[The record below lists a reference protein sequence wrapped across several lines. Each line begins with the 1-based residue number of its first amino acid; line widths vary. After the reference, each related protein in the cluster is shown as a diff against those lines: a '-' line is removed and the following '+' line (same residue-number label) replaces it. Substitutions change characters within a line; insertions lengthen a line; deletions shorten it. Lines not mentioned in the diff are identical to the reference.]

1 MGTHPIFESD
11 FDCLTERE
19 KRKMAPNIMDNGT
32 GDNMIGQV
40 FGVSGPVIIAE
51 RMAGAAMYELVRVGH
66 DKLVGEIIRLEGDKA
81 TIQCY
86 EETSGVSVGDP
97 VERTGS
103 PLSVELGPGILGSI
117 FDGIQRPLKDI
128 EDMTQSIYLP
138 RGITINALNRETKWD
153 FRPAPH
159 IKAGSRV
166 TGGDV
171 YGIVIEN
178 TLIEHRLMV
187 PPKAKGEVT
196 FIAPAGHYTNNDIVL
211 ELDFGGEKSKHTMVT
226 KWPVRTPRPTSDKLP
241 SDHPLLT
248 GQRVLDAL
256 FPCVQGGTTA
266 IPGAFGCGKT
276 VISQSL
282 SKYSNSD
289 IIVYVGCGERGNEMA
304 EVLMDFPQLKVHGES
319 IMKRTI
325 LVANTSNMP
334 VAARE
339 ASIYTGITI
348 AEYFRD
354 QGYNVSMMADST
366 SRWAEALREISGRL
380 AEMPADSGYP
390 AYLGAR
396 LASFY
401 ERAGR
406 VRCLGNPNR
415 EGSVSIVGAVSPP
428 GGDFSD
434 PVTSATLGIVQVF
447 WGLDKKL
454 AQRKHFPSVNW
465 SISFSKYIRVLEPF
479 FDKYNNEYS
488 MLQQSTKEILQKED
502 DLTEIV
508 QLVGKDSLSED
519 QKCTLEIARVIR
531 EDFLQQN
538 GFSDYDYRCPIIKTV
553 GMMKCIVL
561 FHDLAQKAIA
571 SGSGDTKISWADVI
585 KGCGEGFV
593 ELTKLKFMDPRQPDA
608 DIAANCAKVCEDIK
622 KGFDA
627 LE

>member
-1 MGTHPIFESD
+1 
-11 FDCLTERE
+11 
-19 KRKMAPNIMDNGT
+19 MAPNIMDNGT

-128 EDMTQSIYLP
+128 EDMTQSIYIP

-196 FIAPAGHYTNNDIVL
+196 FIAPAGHYTNDEIVL

-282 SKYSNSD
+282 SKFSNSD
-289 IIVYVGCGERGNEMA
+289 IIIYVGCGERGNEMA
-304 EVLMDFPQLKVHGES
+304 EVLRDFPELEIEINGRKET
-319 IMKRTI
+319 IMKRTA

-339 ASIYTGITI
+339 ASIYTGITLS
-348 AEYFRD
+348 EYFRD
-354 QGYNVSMMADST
+354 QGK
-366 SRWAEALREISGRL
+366 I
-380 AEMPADSGYP
+380 
-390 AYLGAR
+390 
-396 LASFY
+396 
-401 ERAGR
+401 
-406 VRCLGNPNR
+406 
-415 EGSVSIVGAVSPP
+415 SIVQPRYN
-428 GGDFSD
+428 
-434 PVTSATLGIVQVF
+434 IVNIILICRIQCF
-447 WGLDKKL
+447 NDG
-454 AQRKHFPSVNW
+454 RFN
-465 SISFSKYIRVLEPF
+465 IS
-479 FDKYNNEYS
+479 
-488 MLQQSTKEILQKED
+488 M
-502 DLTEIV
+502 
-508 QLVGKDSLSED
+508 G
-519 QKCTLEIARVIR
+519 
-531 EDFLQQN
+531 
-538 GFSDYDYRCPIIKTV
+538 
-553 GMMKCIVL
+553 
-561 FHDLAQKAIA
+561 
-571 SGSGDTKISWADVI
+571 
-585 KGCGEGFV
+585 
-593 ELTKLKFMDPRQPDA
+593 
-608 DIAANCAKVCEDIK
+608 
-622 KGFDA
+622 
-627 LE
+627 